1 MKCSSYQ
8 NWKRGIHMRVTERFA
23 KETGREYALRILK
36 ENIIHLDL
44 IPGTMLSENELASE
58 MKLSRTPVREAL
70 IELSKSGIVEIFPQ
84 KGSALTLIDYSMV
97 EEARFMRNVL
107 ECAVVELDCGIE
119 APGMLEE
126 LETNVQLQEF
136 YLKNRSSEKLL
147 ELDNQFH
154 RMLFQMAGKPQVYAL
169 MGSITIHFDR
179 VRSMSLATVKELKT
193 VSDHRAILD
202 AVRAGDKEGAR
213 TLMETH
219 LSRYKIDQ
227 EELREKYPGYFK

>member
-1 MKCSSYQ
+1 
-8 NWKRGIHMRVTERFA
+8 MRVTERFA
-23 KETGREYALRILK
+23 KETGREYALRMLK

-44 IPGTMLSENELASE
+44 IPGTMLSENELAGE
-58 MKLSRTPVREAL
+58 MQLSRTPVREAL
-70 IELSKSGIVEIFPQ
+70 IELSKSGIVEILPQ
-84 KGSALTLIDYSMV
+84 KGSALSLIDYSMV

-107 ECAVVELDCGIE
+107 ECAVVELDCDIKVPE
-119 APGMLEE
+119 ILEE
-126 LETNVQLQEF
+126 LEANVQLQEF

-154 RMLFQMAGKPQVYAL
+154 RLLFLMAGKLQIHAL

-202 AVRAGDKEGAR
+202 AVRAGDKQSAR
-213 TLMETH
+213 ALMEKH

>member
-1 MKCSSYQ
+1 
-8 NWKRGIHMRVTERFA
+8 MRVTERFA
-23 KETGREYALRILK
+23 KETGREYALRMLK

-44 IPGTMLSENELASE
+44 IPGTMLSENELAGE
-58 MKLSRTPVREAL
+58 MQLSRTPVREAL
-70 IELSKSGIVEIFPQ
+70 IELSKSGIVEILPQ
-84 KGSALTLIDYSMV
+84 KGSALSLIDYSMV

-107 ECAVVELDCGIE
+107 ECAVIELDCEIK
-119 APGMLEE
+119 APEILEE
-126 LETNVQLQEF
+126 LEANVQLQEF

-154 RMLFQMAGKPQVYAL
+154 RLLFLMAGKLQIHAL

-202 AVRAGDKEGAR
+202 AVREGDKQSAR
-213 TLMETH
+213 ALMEKH

>member
-1 MKCSSYQ
+1 
-8 NWKRGIHMRVTERFA
+8 MRVTERFA
-23 KETGREYALRILK
+23 KETGREYALRMLK

-44 IPGTMLSENELASE
+44 IPGTMLSENELAGE
-58 MKLSRTPVREAL
+58 MQLSRTPVREAL
-70 IELSKSGIVEIFPQ
+70 IELSKSGIVEILPQ
-84 KGSALTLIDYSMV
+84 KGSALSLIDYSMV

-107 ECAVVELDCGIE
+107 ECAVVELDCEIK
-119 APGMLEE
+119 APEILEE
-126 LETNVQLQEF
+126 LEANVQLQEF

-154 RMLFQMAGKPQVYAL
+154 RLLFLMAGKLQIHAL

-202 AVRAGDKEGAR
+202 AVREGDKQSAR
-213 TLMETH
+213 ALMEKH

>member
-1 MKCSSYQ
+1 
-8 NWKRGIHMRVTERFA
+8 MRVTERFA
-23 KETGREYALRILK
+23 KETRREYALRMLK

-44 IPGTMLSENELASE
+44 IPGTMLSENELAGE
-58 MKLSRTPVREAL
+58 MQLSRTPVREAL
-70 IELSKSGIVEIFPQ
+70 IELSKSGIVEILPQ
-84 KGSALTLIDYSMV
+84 KGSALSLIDYSMV

-107 ECAVVELDCGIE
+107 ECAVVELDCEIK
-119 APGMLEE
+119 APEILEE
-126 LETNVQLQEF
+126 LEANVQLQEF

-154 RMLFQMAGKPQVYAL
+154 RLLFLMAGKLQIHAL

-202 AVRAGDKEGAR
+202 AVREGDKQSAR
-213 TLMETH
+213 ALMEKH